1 AAAKELDQFG
11 ITVNCVCPQGES
23 PSHAV
28 KYNALIRKITA
39 AGHAPDPKVLAV
51 VEADHGDPANLAPF
65 IAVLCLDDYING
77 SIFSIKSS
85 GRFQAY
91 SQPAL
96 GTMIH
101 NGDKGPCWDV
111 EELRKAVKE
120 DMLGPD
126 YKAPGKAYGWG
137 R

>member
-1 AAAKELDQFG
+1 MTMGK
-11 ITVNCVCPQGES
+11 ITIENYCIARVCIINCRLYCRFN
-23 PSHAV
+23 H
-28 KYNALIRKITA
+28 LIRIF
-39 AGHAPDPKVLAV
+39 LIWF
-51 VEADHGDPANLAPF
+51 NINCF
-65 IAVLCLDDYING
+65 AVLRGTNG

-96 GTMIH
+96 GAMIT
-101 NGDKGPCWDV
+101 NGDKGPWWDV